1 MSLRDRSG
9 KCSKRRKSSVSHAK
23 SNETLY
29 SYCSEEPR
37 NTGGEFDD
45 ELCYKDRQCAACF
58 IVVEEKTRPILSQ
71 QTSELLAILKI
82 EINSVSEENLLREFE
97 GIFVGVR
104 KLVDFQAKFHVD
116 ELLQLIA

>member
-29 SYCSEEPR
+29 SYCSEEPL
-37 NTGGEFDD
+37 NTGGEFED

-104 KLVDFQAKFHVD
+104 KL
-116 ELLQLIA
+116 

>member
-29 SYCSEEPR
+29 SYCSEEPC